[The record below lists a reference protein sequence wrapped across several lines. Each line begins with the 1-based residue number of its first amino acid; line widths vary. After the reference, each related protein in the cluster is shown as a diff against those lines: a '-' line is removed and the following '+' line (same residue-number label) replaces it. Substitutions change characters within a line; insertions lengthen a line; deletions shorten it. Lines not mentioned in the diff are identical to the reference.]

1 MKTYIITEKIEEVIL
16 AFLFL
21 VYLVLNPPL
30 PSNLAR
36 FLQKPFGKGLVIILS
51 VTLFFMS
58 NPILGVLGFLIAFD
72 LIIKASQNTV
82 SYDVVQSNNDNF
94 EQMLQIN
101 TEVNEMQQKSL
112 EHFIVKQMAPIPYSN
127 APVPMVYPLVDNLY
141 DATPIDSKPT

>member
-1 MKTYIITEKIEEVIL
+1 MKTYLITDKIEEVIL

-36 FLQKPFGKGLVIILS
+36 FLQKPFGKALVIILS
-51 VTLFFMS
+51 IVLFFMS

-82 SYDVVQSNNDNF
+82 SYDVIQSNNDNF
-94 EQMLQIN
+94 EQMQQIN

-127 APVPMVYPLVDNLY
+127 VPVPIVYPLVDNLY
-141 DATPIDSKPT
+141 DATPIDSKPI